1 MFDVHTYL
9 FSGKPQVRTIMTRC
23 HMATLQS
30 GNRISTNVPTHG
42 MHWLPMLE
50 DITTSPSFK
59 QRIEKTTS
67 AFEKDEEWTYISMDA
82 TLKLCLKL
90 KGQEL
95 RRAPADVRN
104 AAPFEDEVGWSR
116 LLTVR

>member
-1 MFDVHTYL
+1 
-9 FSGKPQVRTIMTRC
+9 MTRC

-30 GNRISTNVPTHG
+30 GNRISTNVPT
-42 MHWLPMLE
+42 
-50 DITTSPSFK
+50 
-59 QRIEKTTS
+59 
-67 AFEKDEEWTYISMDA
+67 EKDEEWTYISMDA
-82 TLKLCLKL
+82 ALKLCLKL